1 METVLQRRTDL
12 AVEAEAL
19 SKPAAAPE
27 GVRVREE
34 RREGCPVTR
43 VEILDGR
50 GEAAL
55 GKPVGTYVTVDLTGL
70 VRREED
76 AFPRCCRA
84 LAGELTRLLRPR
96 SCRALAGELSHLLR
110 RCRVPEQAPVLVV
123 GLGNRSI
130 TPDAVGPGAADHTLV
145 TRHLIGQAPEHFG
158 DFRPVAALAAGVL
171 GTTGVESGE
180 LAQAV
185 AGKVKPGC
193 VIAVDA
199 LAARSL
205 DRICATVQLSDTGIV
220 PGSGVGNHRRGLTEE
235 TLGVPVVSLGVPTVV
250 DGATLIEDL
259 LGESTPADVPGR
271 ELFVTPREV
280 DARVGELARILALG
294 INLALQPTLSWEE
307 ITALVE

>member
-19 SKPAAAPE
+19 TGTAAAPE

-50 GEAAL
+50 GEEAL
-55 GKPVGTYVTVDLTGL
+55 GKPVGTYVTLDLTGL
-70 VRREED
+70 VRREEE
-76 AFPRCCRA
+76 AF
-84 LAGELTRLLRPR
+84 PR

-110 RCRVPEQAPVLVV
+110 RCRVPERAPVLVV

-130 TPDAVGPGAADHTLV
+130 TPDAIGPGAADHTLV

-158 DFRPVAALAAGVL
+158 DFRPVAALAAGVM

-220 PGSGVGNHRRGLTEE
+220 PGSGVGNHRFALNAE
-235 TLGVPVVSLGVPTVV
+235 TLGVPVIAVGVPTVV
-250 DGATLIEDL
+250 DGATLALDILEEAGRDDL
-259 LGESTPADVPGR
+259 DPAALRGVGGS
-271 ELFVTPREV
+271 LMVTPR
-280 DARVGELARILALG
+280 DIDQRVKDMAKVIGFGIDLALH
-294 INLALQPTLSWEE
+294 PRLS
-307 ITALVE
+307 VEDVELFLS